1 MPPPGQQL
9 QQRAVQAT
17 VELRQSSLFDR
28 LLGGWISGGGA
39 GGGGRGGGGGV
50 SSVGGDGGAGESSA
64 DDAPTS
70 LAFWTDDR
78 GASLSFGG
86 PSLSQP
92 HHHSQQVVSSQQHQP
107 VILLTATR
115 DHKLRLWDTDRRE
128 CYRSLDLL
136 ASLPDPAASGHLRN
150 RGHQLRL
157 VQPSVG
163 GSGAPIGCLYANFT
177 DSPCFLALEG
187 HASADRRL
195 QLRVSHVVLSPSRDL
210 IDLAVEPD
218 TAWALY
224 ADPGGS
230 YSLYGVS
237 LTGAPSRQIRCQ
249 LLDSDFSP
257 LAARDHASRFA
268 RAFGGRE
275 FAPES
280 VKRALRLFLD
290 ENSLGAHLDQLET
303 AATAG
308 DEAMDAA
315 SSAVCSLE
323 FMRSLLLD
331 AVDTL
336 AQDELAAAVD
346 VSLFDDADADR
357 LDERR
362 ACHVD
367 RFYEQLLQLHSVDS
381 AVCGIVADWRRSG
394 FVGLIRRRF
403 LGLMRPADTA
413 ELCHLLTE
421 ADGLGPEALTELPTL
436 EDAQGT
442 RDFLA
447 AVSSCQQLL
456 ASLEPGLVDLLL
468 GELLQLALSNA
479 CQDAPLV
486 ANRACQSPLVR
497 RACHSLNDGG
507 PLQSIAEPVSAF
519 ATLLTALE
527 SIDFLDDV
535 DLTLLGQQSASAAVG
550 SQQHRHHLQRQLLG
564 AWPAGELLAN
574 GLAQSVDSQLRL
586 LVACLLLFSELP
598 NRFVG
603 LNDELKARSVDL
615 LRSMAL
621 LRWCG
626 ALVYSPAPT
635 RLIESLRAQLALLLA
650 RPYLADLDSAGLAS
664 LGSADCPALPVW
676 HVFGGGGSLLRVLLV
691 SSSSSSGMRD
701 EVNEANDED
710 GWTVCGNF
718 GRDLLPTSVSVV
730 QHLLS
735 PERGG
740 LSFPLFLLW
749 SGQLEHLYS
758 YTGMCLGW
766 VRSDPALLYALRGL
780 ALLNQPGLSD
790 RSEAEAKAEAVDCL
804 AQTVECAASCA
815 GQPPPLYHPSFL
827 QLTGL
832 DSPSTQQQQ
841 QQQSHRSQSDSV
853 RASLYVHLV
862 RVLEPLRCSE
872 QIVELAR
879 LGLSRVLESSVDNS
893 RYQLPLLAT
902 VFKHELELGR
912 YQCALDAMLQLADPS
927 VQLDC
932 IRHLV
937 VTLSDRDQLGALL
950 QLNFGQLGNALVSV
964 LEMRARAV
972 DANLH
977 VYYNLL
983 YCYHTGRSDFKRAA
997 SAMHEL
1003 SARLSRE
1010 RTGFESAQRQARA
1023 LLAAIGCLRLL
1034 EPRHQWVAAPEDLL
1048 EDGSDGQQQLRRKQ
1062 QKSKTKSFEGRSN
1075 GDGAEAGD
1083 AADAGDGD
1091 GDAGFDDDDFDD
1103 KDEEA
1108 RPVRVLTLA
1117 DLEHRYAILSAHLQ
1131 LSLRHPSA
1139 TSTTASASA
1148 AAAAAATAANS
1159 TLGLDELVADL
1170 LSVGLYHEAKC
1181 LLRRCN
1187 RAPTPLLESLA
1198 GAAVTASGYVST
1210 TEESF
1215 AAIKE
1220 ALEEEGASAE
1230 GASPADC
1237 LWSLLQLYTER
1248 YDWPGAPGLE
1258 AIVRRLL
1265 LLDYPLPAWLIKLYT
1280 ERDPAGLLRLYIA
1293 HDRVEEAAELSRRLV
1308 ESARLAALESGR
1320 SATAAPQR
1328 CLPYTQILQVREG
1341 LRLLGPPAQPWYAKL
1356 QASLIDYKSACDDR
1370 LRQLVV

>member
-1 MPPPGQQL
+1 GVSARGAPFRGHVRCATAWFNPPTASAAVTCNCCECRPPGQQL

-17 VELRQSSLFDR
+17 VELRQSSLFDAC
-28 LLGGWISGGGA
+28 WAA
-39 GGGGRGGGGGV
+39 GSPAAALAV
-50 SSVGGDGGAGESSA
+50 AAVAAVAACSSVGGDGGVQQ

-128 CYRSLDLL
+128 CYRL
-136 ASLPDPAASGHLRN
+136 AYRIGRIRSSAESRPSAS
-150 RGHQLRL
+150 L

-218 TAWALY
+218 TAWA
-224 ADPGGS
+224 
-230 YSLYGVS
+230 SLRR
-237 LTGAPSRQIRCQ
+237 PRR
-249 LLDSDFSP
+249 LLQP
-257 LAARDHASRFA
+257 LRRPPATMPVDLRA
-268 RAFGGRE
+268 AFGGRE
-275 FAPES
+275 FAARICETSP
-280 VKRALRLFLD
+280 ATILRREFARRSSGPVGD
-290 ENSLGAHLDQLET
+290 

-315 SSAVCSLE
+315 SSATPW
-323 FMRSLLLD
+323 
-331 AVDTL
+331 TL
-336 AQDELAAAVD
+336 WLKDELAAAVD

-394 FVGLIRRRF
+394 F
-403 LGLMRPADTA
+403 
-413 ELCHLLTE
+413 
-421 ADGLGPEALTELPTL
+421 
-436 EDAQGT
+436 GT

-456 ASLEPGLVDLLL
+456 ASLEPGQWTCVL

-479 CQDAPLV
+479 LMLRWF
-486 ANRACQSPLVR
+486 ANRGLPESPSQR

-535 DLTLLGQQSASAAVG
+535 DLTLLGQQSRVSCCWQSAASASSAAPVARG
-550 SQQHRHHLQRQLLG
+550 LAS
-564 AWPAGELLAN
+564 WELLAN

-626 ALVYSPAPT
+626 AL
-635 RLIESLRAQLALLLA
+635 R
-650 RPYLADLDSAGLAS
+650 
-664 LGSADCPALPVW
+664 
-676 HVFGGGGSLLRVLLV
+676 
-691 SSSSSSGMRD
+691 GMRD
-701 EVNEANDED
+701 EVNEANDEAWMD
-710 GWTVCGNF
+710 RVRQFWSGSAADSLCLLCSICWSAAAYRFRYFYCGLASWNTAV
-718 GRDLLPTSVSVV
+718 LLHWHVSGLGALRPGSAV
-730 QHLLS
+730 
-735 PERGG
+735 RTAR
-740 LSFPLFLLW
+740 LSF
-749 SGQLEHLYS
+749 
-758 YTGMCLGW
+758 
-766 VRSDPALLYALRGL
+766 
-780 ALLNQPGLSD
+780 LLNQPGLSD
-790 RSEAEAKAEAVDCL
+790 RSEAEAKAEAVDCRL
-804 AQTVECAASCA
+804 RQSNVQPLCA

-841 QQQSHRSQSDSV
+841 QQQSHRSQS
-853 RASLYVHLV
+853 RT
-862 RVLEPLRCSE
+862 
-872 QIVELAR
+872 
-879 LGLSRVLESSVDNS
+879 LSGPA
-893 RYQLPLLAT
+893 YTAP
-902 VFKHELELGR
+902 
-912 YQCALDAMLQLADPS
+912 LDAMLQLADPS

-964 LEMRARAV
+964 LEMRAERLTPICTCIITCSIAITPV
-972 DANLH
+972 GRILNVPH
-977 VYYNLL
+977 LL
-983 YCYHTGRSDFKRAA
+983 CTNCRPGC
-997 SAMHEL
+997 L
-1003 SARLSRE
+1003 
-1010 RTGFESAQRQARA
+1010 ESGPGSNPPQRQARA
-1023 LLAAIGCLRLL
+1023 LLAAIGCF
-1034 EPRHQWVAAPEDLL
+1034 EAAGAQAPVGGGAGRTCLKTGPTIEC
-1048 EDGSDGQQQLRRKQ
+1048 QQVL
-1062 QKSKTKSFEGRSN
+1062 
-1075 GDGAEAGD
+1075 
-1083 AADAGDGD
+1083 
-1091 GDAGFDDDDFDD
+1091 
-1103 KDEEA
+1103 A
-1108 RPVRVLTLA
+1108 RVRVLTLA

-1148 AAAAAATAANS
+1148 PQQPQHRCQFHARPRRTCRRLAVRRLLPRSQMPAAPAAT
-1159 TLGLDELVADL
+1159 G
-1170 LSVGLYHEAKC
+1170 
-1181 LLRRCN
+1181 RRPRCWN
-1187 RAPTPLLESLA
+1187 FG

-1237 LWSLLQLYTER
+1237 LWSLL
-1248 YDWPGAPGLE
+1248 
-1258 AIVRRLL
+1258 
-1265 LLDYPLPAWLIKLYT
+1265 
-1280 ERDPAGLLRLYIA
+1280 
-1293 HDRVEEAAELSRRLV
+1293 
-1308 ESARLAALESGR
+1308 
-1320 SATAAPQR
+1320 
-1328 CLPYTQILQVREG
+1328 
-1341 LRLLGPPAQPWYAKL
+1341 
-1356 QASLIDYKSACDDR
+1356 
-1370 LRQLVV
+1370 